1 MCWGHIVTFLWALT
15 AVIRAQVPVHAP
27 KVVPKGV
34 PQPPTPHWG
43 WDIDQGVRL
52 APLGAHLDVQPSLA
66 PHVVCGG
73 LHKLPQKDLPRWQV
87 CKTQSWSV
95 GSTDAG
101 NVQKIEHKLANLFAS
116 VVCAGFGGVLVRAL
130 SPQKSVV
137 RGVLS
142 PRTWPMAKF
151 VEV

>member
-66 PHVVCGG
+66 PHGAWGRLGG
-73 LHKLPQKDLPRWQV
+73 
-87 CKTQSWSV
+87 
-95 GSTDAG
+95 GA
-101 NVQKIEHKLANLFAS
+101 E
-116 VVCAGFGGVLVRAL
+116 RAL
-130 SPQKSVV
+130 
-137 RGVLS
+137 GEGGAS
-142 PRTWPMAKF
+142 PRGRA
-151 VEV
+151 

>member
-52 APLGAHLDVQPSLA
+52 AHLGAHLDVQPSTA
-66 PHVVCGG
+66 PHMDLGCSLVQLGPMGPDCLVAAWKQG
-73 LHKLPQKDLPRWQV
+73 LG
-87 CKTQSWSV
+87 C
-95 GSTDAG
+95 
-101 NVQKIEHKLANLFAS
+101 LAA
-116 VVCAGFGGVLVRAL
+116 A
-130 SPQKSVV
+130 
-137 RGVLS
+137 
-142 PRTWPMAKF
+142 
-151 VEV
+151 